1 MNMRWWWELIIKA
14 WPLLVVLSIGTL
26 LYRAD
31 SLSNAL
37 EQSRKA
43 NSELV
48 GKLGTKDEVISALQD
63 NAAAERAL
71 TVAQLAKEREL
82 KGKLD
87 AENKALREILD
98 ASDCSHESLP
108 GAALDILRGKPNTTG
123 HTDDL
128 RPTASGAAAAV
139 R

>member
-1 MNMRWWWELIIKA
+1 MSWRWWWELIIKL
-14 WPLLVVLSIGTL
+14 WPLLVVLFIGAL
-26 LYRAD
+26 MFRSH

-37 EQSRKA
+37 EQSRQA

-48 GKLGTKDEVISALQD
+48 GKLSTKDKAISALQD

-71 TVAQLAKEREL
+71 TDAQLAKERQL

-98 ASDCSHESLP
+98 SSDCGHQPLP
-108 GAALDILRGKPNTTG
+108 SAALDILR
-123 HTDDL
+123 
-128 RPTASGAAAAV
+128 
-139 R
+139 

>member
-1 MNMRWWWELIIKA
+1 MRWWWELIIKA

-48 GKLGTKDEVISALQD
+48 GKLDTKDKAILALQD
-63 NAAAERAL
+63 NANAERVL
-71 TVAQLAKEREL
+71 TDAQLAKERQL

-98 ASDCSHESLP
+98 ASDCSHQPLP
-108 GAALDILRGKPNTTG
+108 GAALDILRGQASATG
-123 HTDDL
+123 HANDL
-128 RPTASGAAAAV
+128 RPTASGATAAV